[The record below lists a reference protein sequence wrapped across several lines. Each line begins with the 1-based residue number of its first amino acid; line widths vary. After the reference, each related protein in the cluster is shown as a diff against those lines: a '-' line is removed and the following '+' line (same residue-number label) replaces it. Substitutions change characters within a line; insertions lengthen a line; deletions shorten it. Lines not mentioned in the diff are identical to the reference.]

1 MQSYYLIQ
9 YYAVREIRLDVGMV
23 ASTFFGGVFFDAI
36 GPVPKILFLLT
47 IAAAG
52 GTAAVL
58 LGTMESYSW
67 PVPLLLAML
76 GASLAPAM
84 YLKPS
89 AYILLHVDERC
100 APTVL
105 ALIDTPGYLVSAI
118 LFQFQPQ
125 LLVSGGWALLFAVLG
140 VMIGVAGCSLAIQQ
154 ALENHTKQRHHKR
167 D

>member
-1 MQSYYLIQ
+1 M
-9 YYAVREIRLDVGMV
+9 RLDVGVV

-36 GPVPKILFLLT
+36 APMAKVLFLLT
-47 IAAAG
+47 ITAAG

-67 PVPLLLAML
+67 PVPLLLAMV

-84 YLKPS
+84 YLKPGP
-89 AYILLHVDERC
+89 YIMLHIDESC

-105 ALIDTPGYLVSAI
+105 ALMDTPGYLVSAL

-125 LLVSGGWALLFAVLG
+125 LLVSGGWALFFAVLG
-140 VMIGVAGCSLAIQQ
+140 VMIGVAACSLATQQ